1 MRRRKGEQVESR
13 GKRKRRGLQKKDRR
27 RRKGEA
33 VENRMRR
40 RGFGKKEKRRRRR
53 LSYILSF

>member
-1 MRRRKGEQVESR
+1 V
-13 GKRKRRGLQKKDRR
+13 KKDTR

-33 VENRMRR
+33 VEIRMKRR
-40 RGFGKKEKRRRRR
+40 RFGKKDTRRRKGEEKRRRRR